1 MRSQRA
7 TTTLLKGT
15 KKSVL
20 SCMRPYHSQTARK
33 TTTEPILTTHGNHRV
48 SSTDSRLLRALSAS
62 ACALTISSLS
72 PHPGVEG
79 PAAAIRCRPPASTWD
94 TPRARPEQTADR
106 RIPIPV
112 ATRWVDRGPP
122 TYALAAPELVECPGQ
137 QLKVEVVGQGHGCGI
152 DGDLTELGEETHRE
166 RRRLL

>member
-1 MRSQRA
+1 MRPQRA

-62 ACALTISSLS
+62 ACALTTSSLS
-72 PHPGVEG
+72 AHPGVEG
-79 PAAAIRCRPPASTWD
+79 PAAATRCQPPLPHGTLQERARSRPPTVEFRSRSQPDAST
-94 TPRARPEQTADR
+94 
-106 RIPIPV
+106 V
-112 ATRWVDRGPP
+112 A
-122 TYALAAPELVECPGQ
+122 
-137 QLKVEVVGQGHGCGI
+137 
-152 DGDLTELGEETHRE
+152 
-166 RRRLL
+166 RRLTL